1 MLEVIISFSYELTI
15 CLMFGFLITELT
27 KKIVPL
33 RDNFFS
39 VLITGAVSITVLVG
53 FISIFTGIG
62 AIVTCFVIIA
72 SIAGTLVFK
81 SEFLVFARRIK
92 GYFLTHKWEMV
103 FYLFIA
109 IAIAYF
115 TSRGIFHTDTNL
127 YHAANIRIYEETGL
141 VRGMGNIYWNYA
153 YNSMYHAFCA
163 FFSEHWILAKPWHTT
178 SGFLGFIFSA
188 YAIHN
193 LKTLNARRIR
203 VSDAGSFA
211 ILIYVLNILYYIN
224 SPATD
229 FAAMLFSLYLM
240 TEWLRVRE
248 NADKVSDYAIL
259 SVLSVFIVTLK
270 LSAGPL
276 VFAAIYPA
284 FMLIKEK
291 RVKEILRYLGLGIF
305 VSLPYFV
312 RNYLISGW
320 LAYPFKSIDLFDVQ
334 WKMPVDFLDMDV
346 SIITGSGKCLFDM
359 PADLPIRQWV
369 PIWWGAQEYY
379 GKLLFIAAV
388 FAGFIL
394 VAHEI
399 HSSVQ
404 GKFDFQVTALLVGV
418 FASFLLWFVQ
428 APFIRY
434 GLAFLLFLPCMA
446 VTEYFSEMRCGFRR
460 IVMGISAIIIIFFV
474 TPFVDHYIGDNI
486 GFISMHMTEP
496 YYIWQKDY
504 DETEIKDIRI
514 GNVIIN
520 GTCGAVNSY
529 YAYPSVSGVAVD
541 SRVRAYG
548 DSFEEGFYMEQ

>member
-1 MLEVIISFSYELTI
+1 MLEVIISFLYELII
-15 CLMFGFLITELT
+15 CLMLGFLITELL
-27 KKIVPL
+27 KRVIPL

-39 VLITGAVSITVLVG
+39 VLITGIVSITVLVG
-53 FISIFTGIG
+53 FVSIFTGIG
-62 AIVTCFVIIA
+62 AAVTCLVIIA
-72 SIAGTLVFK
+72 DIVGMFLFK
-81 SEFLVFARRIK
+81 KDFLEFTTRIK
-92 GYFLTHKWEMV
+92 NYFLAHKWEMV
-103 FYLFIA
+103 FYTFVA
-109 IAIAYF
+109 IAISYF
-115 TSRGIFHTDTNL
+115 TSRGAFHTDTNL

-163 FFSEHWILAKPWHTT
+163 FFSEHWILAKPWHTA

-193 LKTLNARRIR
+193 LKTLNERRIR

-229 FAAMLFSLYLM
+229 FAAMLFSLYMM
-240 TEWLRVRE
+240 TEWMRERE
-248 NADKVSDYAIL
+248 NADDIATYASLSIL
-259 SVLSVFIVTLK
+259 GVYIVTLK

-276 VFAAIYPA
+276 VLAVIYPA

-291 RVKEILRYLGLGIF
+291 RVKEILKYLGLGIF

-320 LAYPFKSIDLFDVQ
+320 IAYPFKGLDLFDVQ
-334 WKMPVDFLDMDV
+334 WKMPVDFLDTDV

-359 PADLPIRQWV
+359 PVDLPIKQWV
-369 PIWWGAQEYY
+369 PIWWRAQEYY
-379 GKLLFIAAV
+379 GKFLFIAAV
-388 FAGFIL
+388 FAGVIL

-399 HSSVQ
+399 YNIIQ
-404 GKFDFQVTALLVGV
+404 KKFDFQVTALLVGV

-446 VTEYFSEMRCGFRR
+446 VTEYFAKKRRGFRR
-460 IVMGISAIIIIFFV
+460 IVMGSSAIIIIFFV
-474 TPFVDHYIGDNI
+474 TPFIDHYIGDNI
-486 GFISMHMTEP
+486 GFISMHKTEP

-504 DETEIKDIRI
+504 DETEIKDIHI

-529 YAYPSVSGVAVD
+529 YAYPSVSGTAVD
-541 SRVRAYG
+541 DRVRAYG
-548 DSFEEGFYMEQ
+548 ASFEDGFYMER